1 MHLLDHLAQG
11 RKREAMD
18 VAAQEL
24 KAIEK
29 ALQDESWQEAQ
40 YLRLLDDR
48 LFTMLDDEDHALVAA
63 EARDREKIQPWR
75 TWRGKDKG
83 GWKGKEKGASQPRHE
98 WPAAQGAPAGGDGKG
113 KPGPWADRQFED
125 RKGVSK
131 GKEAWKGGGKRW

>member
-1 MHLLDHLAQG
+1 
-11 RKREAMD
+11 MD

-75 TWRGKDKG
+75 TWKGNDKRDD
-83 GWKGKEKGASQPRHE
+83 QNRN
-98 WPAAQGAPAGGDGKG
+98 AQ
-113 KPGPWADRQFED
+113 
-125 RKGVSK
+125 S
-131 GKEAWKGGGKRW
+131 